1 MKLDRFAKYA
11 WFALAFNLL
20 VIVWGAYVRASG
32 SGAGCGSHWPL
43 CNGEVIPG
51 SPTIKTIVEFSHRLS
66 SGLALLLVAGALVWA
81 FRAYGG
87 SPTVRVGVD
96 IGSTPTLTVGLPPL
110 AVKRQLRY
118 LSAAAMFFMLMEA
131 AIGAGLVLFEMV
143 AENKSIA
150 RALWVSAHLVNTFL
164 LVGTLAIMAWTA
176 TTGGRLNV
184 RGQGSI
190 NRVFAAAIVATLILG
205 VSGAVSALGATLFP
219 VTSLAE
225 GLKQDLSPTAHV
237 LIRLRFFHPLIAI
250 GVGGLLI
257 LTAFFA
263 RSRRSGNDVKRWS
276 TALIALVLVQLGAG
290 AINLLLHAPIW
301 LQLVHLLLSDLVW
314 IALVLLGCSAIHQPA
329 REPSAGF
336 VLDQDARR
344 WAGS

>member
-51 SPTIKTIVEFSHRLS
+51 SPTVKTIVEYSHRLS
-66 SGLALLLVAGALVWA
+66 SGVAWLLVAGALVWA
-81 FRAYGG
+81 FRAYA
-87 SPTVRVGVD
+87 PKHHLRRYA
-96 IGSTPTLTVGLPPL
+96 
-110 AVKRQLRY
+110 AV
-118 LSAAAMFFMLMEA
+118 AMFFMLMEA

-143 AENKSIA
+143 AENKSIV
-150 RALWVSAHLVNTFL
+150 RALGVSGHLVNTFL
-164 LVGTLAIMAWTA
+164 LVGTLALMAWTA

-190 NRVFAAAIVATLILG
+190 NRVFAAAMVATLILG

-237 LIRLRFFHPLIAI
+237 LVRLRFFHPLIAI

-257 LTAFFA
+257 LTAFLA
-263 RSRRSGNDVKRWS
+263 RSRRSGNGVKRWS

-301 LQLVHLLLSDLVW
+301 LQLLHLLLSDLVW
-314 IALVLLGCSAIHQPA
+314 IALVLLGCSALQQPA
-329 REPSAGF
+329 RGPSAGF
-336 VLDQDARR
+336 VLDQDAQR
-344 WAGS
+344 WDTGTVPRA

>member
-51 SPTIKTIVEFSHRLS
+51 SPTVKTIVELSHRLS
-66 SGLALLLVAGALVWA
+66 SGLAGLLVAGALLWA

-87 SPTVRVGVD
+87 SPTVRKGVD
-96 IGSTPTLTVGLPPL
+96 PMSTPSLTVGLPPL
-110 AVKRQLRY
+110 AAKHQLRY

-150 RALWVSAHLVNTFL
+150 RALWISAHLVNTFL
-164 LVGTLAIMAWTA
+164 LVGTLALMAWTA
-176 TTGGRLNV
+176 TTGARLSI

-205 VSGAVSALGATLFP
+205 ISGAVSALGATLFP

-225 GLKQDLSPTAHV
+225 GYKQDFSSTAH
-237 LIRLRFFHPLIAI
+237 LFERLRIYHPLIAVGVSGFLI
-250 GVGGLLI
+250 MTAIFTRARRPGVGVNG
-257 LTAFFA
+257 
-263 RSRRSGNDVKRWS
+263 WS
-276 TALIALVLVQLGAG
+276 NALIALTLAQLGAG
-290 AINLLLHAPIW
+290 SLNLLLHAPTW

-314 IALVLLGCSAIHQPA
+314 IALVLLGCSAIQRPA
-329 REPSAGF
+329 VTLDMPTGSAIPA
-336 VLDQDARR
+336 VL
-344 WAGS
+344 S

>member
-43 CNGEVIPG
+43 CNGEVIPD
-51 SPTIKTIVEFSHRLS
+51 SPTVKTIIEFSHRLS
-66 SGLALLLVAGALVWA
+66 SGLALLLVAGALIWA
-81 FRAYGG
+81 FRAYA
-87 SPTVRVGVD
+87 PKHR
-96 IGSTPTLTVGLPPL
+96 
-110 AVKRQLRY
+110 LRHY
-118 LSAAAMFFMLMEA
+118 VAAAMFFMLMEA

-150 RALWVSAHLVNTFL
+150 RALWMSAHLVNTFL
-164 LVGTLAIMAWTA
+164 LVGTLALMAWTA
-176 TTGGRLNV
+176 TTGERLDV

-190 NRVFAAAIVATLILG
+190 NWVFAAAIVATLILG

-225 GLKQDLSPTAHV
+225 GLKQDLSPTAHI

-250 GVGGLLI
+250 GVSGLLI
-257 LTAFFA
+257 LTALFA
-263 RSRRSGNDVKRWS
+263 RAHRPGPGVKRWA

-290 AINLLLHAPIW
+290 AVNLLLHAPVW

-314 IALVLLGCSAIHQPA
+314 IALVLLGCGALQQPA
-329 REPSAGF
+329 REPTVG
-336 VLDQDARR
+336 VART
-344 WAGS
+344 APAT

>member
-1 MKLDRFAKYA
+1 MKLDRFAKYT
-11 WFALAFNLL
+11 WFALAFSLL

-51 SPTIKTIVEFSHRLS
+51 SPTVKTIIEFSHRLS
-66 SGLALLLVAGALVWA
+66 SGLAGLLVAGALLWA
-81 FRAYGG
+81 FI
-87 SPTVRVGVD
+87 VWVIRVFAPKHRLGRD
-96 IGSTPTLTVGLPPL
+96 GAAGMLFI
-110 AVKRQLRY
+110 A
-118 LSAAAMFFMLMEA
+118 AAAMFFMLMEA

-164 LVGTLAIMAWTA
+164 LVGTLALMAWTA

-190 NRVFAAAIVATLILG
+190 NRLFAAAIVATLILG

-250 GVGGLLI
+250 GVGVFLI

-263 RSRRSGNDVKRWS
+263 RSRRSGNGVKRWS

-314 IALVLLGCSAIHQPA
+314 IALVLLGCSALQQPA

-336 VLDQDARR
+336 ALNRDAQHWDTGAAPR
-344 WAGS
+344 A

>member
-43 CNGEVIPG
+43 CNGEAIPN
-51 SPTIKTIVEFSHRLS
+51 SPTVKTIIEFSHRLS
-66 SGLALLLVAGALVWA
+66 SGLALLLVAGALIWA
-81 FRAYGG
+81 FRGYA
-87 SPTVRVGVD
+87 PKHR
-96 IGSTPTLTVGLPPL
+96 
-110 AVKRQLRY
+110 LRHY
-118 LSAAAMFFMLMEA
+118 AAAAMFFMLMEA

-150 RALWVSAHLVNTFL
+150 RALWMSAHLVNTFL
-164 LVGTLAIMAWTA
+164 LVGTLALTAWTA
-176 TTGGRLNV
+176 TTGKRLDV

-190 NRVFAAAIVATLILG
+190 NLVFAAAIVATLILG

-225 GLKQDLSPTAHV
+225 GLKQDLSPTAHI

-250 GVGGLLI
+250 GVSGLLI
-257 LTAFFA
+257 LTALFA
-263 RSRRSGNDVKRWS
+263 RTHRPGSGVNRWA

-290 AINLLLHAPIW
+290 AVNLLLHAPVW
-301 LQLVHLLLSDLVW
+301 LQLIHLLLSDLVW
-314 IALVLLGCSAIHQPA
+314 IALVLLGCGALQQPA
-329 REPSAGF
+329 REPAIG
-336 VLDQDARR
+336 VART
-344 WAGS
+344 APAA

>member
-1 MKLDRFAKYA
+1 MKFDRFAKYL
-11 WFALAFNLL
+11 WFTLAFNLL

-66 SGLALLLVAGALVWA
+66 SGLAGLLVAGALLWA
-81 FRAYGG
+81 FIVWLIRLFA
-87 SPTVRVGVD
+87 PKH
-96 IGSTPTLTVGLPPL
+96 PL
-110 AVKRQLRY
+110 GREGAAAMFIIA
-118 LSAAAMFFMLMEA
+118 AAAMFFMLMEA

-150 RALWVSAHLVNTFL
+150 RALWVSAHLLNTFL
-164 LVGTLAIMAWTA
+164 LVGTLALMAWTA
-176 TTGGRLNV
+176 TTGARLSI
-184 RGQGSI
+184 RGQGSV
-190 NRVFAAAIVATLILG
+190 NRVFAAAIVATMILG

-237 LIRLRFFHPLIAI
+237 LIRLRFFHPLIAT
-250 GVGGLLI
+250 GVSGLLI

-263 RSRRSGNDVKRWS
+263 RSRRPGNDVNSWS

-290 AINLLLHAPIW
+290 AVNLLLHAPIW

-314 IALVLLGCSAIHQPA
+314 IALVLLGCAAHQQPA
-329 REPSAGF
+329 RKPSAGF
-336 VLDQDARR
+336 VLDRDQQR
-344 WAGS
+344 WDTGAVP